1 MSISERCLIQ
11 QILRSRMT
19 DLLLYLWVLF
29 FSTVMFAVIAVLF
42 CLALVAGIVLPV
54 WIFAWVVK
62 TIRRLYA

>member
-1 MSISERCLIQ
+1 
-11 QILRSRMT
+11 MT

-29 FSTVMFAVIAVLF
+29 FSTVMLAATAVLF